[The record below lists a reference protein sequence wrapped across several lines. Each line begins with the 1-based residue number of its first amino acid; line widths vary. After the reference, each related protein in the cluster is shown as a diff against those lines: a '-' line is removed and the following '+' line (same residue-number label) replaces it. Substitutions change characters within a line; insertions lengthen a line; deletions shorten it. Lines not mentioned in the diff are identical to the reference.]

1 MEASELRERPAGTAV
16 GASAELLEFDPEAIV
31 ARSPWQLFWR
41 RFKED
46 KLALASL
53 VFIVFLVLVAIF
65 APLVVSLAGAPGPNT
80 PDTGRAR
87 SRLRDADGPI
97 QRSLLRRRPARP

>member
-16 GASAELLEFDPEAIV
+16 GASAELLEFDPEAIA

-53 VFIVFLVLVAIF
+53 VFLVFVVLVAIF

-80 PDTGRAR
+80 PRAR
-87 SRLRDADGPI
+87 TGPC
-97 QRSLLRRRPARP
+97 RVGRGETKWASLAR

>member
-16 GASAELLEFDPEAIV
+16 GGSAELIEFDPTAIA

-53 VFIVFLVLVAIF
+53 VFLVFLVLVAIF
-65 APLVVSLAGAPGPNT
+65 APLVVEPRGSTWSEYP
-80 PDTGRAR
+80 
-87 SRLRDADGPI
+87 
-97 QRSLLRRRPARP
+97 